1 MSQISG
7 NDLAAFLQQ
16 TQLGRTKSDFG
27 AGDHRS
33 PRSGPG
39 PGPGPGSVR
48 RTSVMAAGSPHQ
60 VVKLTYLL
68 FHKKFPITY
77 LKPENLILVG
87 TYIPEIHY
95 YILVV

>member
-39 PGPGPGSVR
+39 PGSVR

-68 FHKKFPITY
+68 SHKKFPFTY

-87 TYIPEIHY
+87 TYLLTRNPSLHID
-95 YILVV
+95 

>member
-1 MSQISG
+1 MASPNPTSIEQVVMERRMSQISG

-16 TQLGRTKSDFG
+16 TQLG

-33 PRSGPG
+33 PRSG

-60 VVKLTYLL
+60 VVKLIYL
-68 FHKKFPITY
+68 FTFS
-77 LKPENLILVG
+77 
-87 TYIPEIHY
+87 
-95 YILVV
+95 

>member
-39 PGPGPGSVR
+39 PGSVR

-60 VVKLTYLL
+60 VVKFTYLL
-68 FHKKFPITY
+68 SHKKISIY
-77 LKPENLILVG
+77 LPKTRKPNFGGYLHTRNPSLHID
-87 TYIPEIHY
+87 
-95 YILVV
+95 

>member
-33 PRSGPG
+33 PRSG

-77 LKPENLILVG
+77 LKPENLILVWLHLND
-87 TYIPEIHY
+87 EKKSK
-95 YILVV
+95 L

>member
-16 TQLGRTKSDFG
+16 TQLG

-33 PRSGPG
+33 PRS
-39 PGPGPGSVR
+39 GPGPGSVR

-87 TYIPEIHY
+87 TTYRNFS
-95 YILVV
+95 